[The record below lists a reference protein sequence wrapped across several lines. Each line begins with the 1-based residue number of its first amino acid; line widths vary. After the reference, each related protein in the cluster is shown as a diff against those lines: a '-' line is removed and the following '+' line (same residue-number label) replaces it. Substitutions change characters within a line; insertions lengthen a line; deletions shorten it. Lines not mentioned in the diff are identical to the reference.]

1 MKANNVRHG
10 ALEEYAP
17 NHFMVHDIR
26 VRPFIRGEGD
36 VEGNRFVMTSWRRD
50 GLMARLAERGLVM
63 VTIESLTESLPAL
76 PAPASI
82 ADDARWQP
90 LGHPS
95 ERWSFYDPRQ
105 RAVVTCETVSHA
117 DQQGVWLYPG
127 CMVRRRR
134 GRGQAEWYRSQSQG
148 THTIQYTPIDE
159 DSALLQ
165 GLSQASTYPH
175 DPITVRAGENGAVV
189 VTIPLLPRAHQ
200 AVLARCA
207 TTDRNGLVWQ
217 CHPDHLHLVTGVLA
231 RVQVFVTNSERD
243 SHA

>member
-1 MKANNVRHG
+1 M
-10 ALEEYAP
+10 
-17 NHFMVHDIR
+17 
-26 VRPFIRGEGD
+26 
-36 VEGNRFVMTSWRRD
+36 
-50 GLMARLAERGLVM
+50 
-63 VTIESLTESLPAL
+63 TESLPAL
-76 PAPASI
+76 PAPFPI
-82 ADDARWQP
+82 ADEARWQP

-105 RAVVTCETVSHA
+105 RAIVACETVSHA

-134 GRGQAEWYRSQSQG
+134 GRGLAEWYRSQVQG
-148 THTIQYTPIDE
+148 AHTLQYTPLDE

-165 GLSQASTYPH
+165 GLSQACAYTH
-175 DPITVRAGENGAVV
+175 DPIALRASATGDVV
-189 VTIPLLPRAHQ
+189 VEIPYLPRAHQ

-217 CHPDHLHLVTGVLA
+217 CHPDHLHLVAGVLA
-231 RVQVFVTNSERD
+231 RVNLFLTNSESN

>member
-63 VTIESLTESLPAL
+63 VTIESLTESLPPL
-76 PAPASI
+76 PAPSPI
-82 ADDARWQP
+82 ADEARWQP

-95 ERWSFYDPRQ
+95 ERWSYYDPRQ
-105 RAVVTCETVSHA
+105 RAVVTCDTVSHA

-134 GRGQAEWYRSQSQG
+134 GRGQAEWYRSQPQG
-148 THTIQYTPIDE
+148 AHTIQYTPLAE
-159 DSALLQ
+159 DTALLQ
-165 GLSQASTYPH
+165 GLAQATGYTH
-175 DPITVRAGENGAVV
+175 EPIALRAGTNGDVA
-189 VTIPLLPRAHQ
+189 VTIPLLPKVHQ
-200 AVLARCA
+200 SVLSRCA
-207 TTDRNGLVWQ
+207 TTDRDGLVWQ
-217 CHPDHLHLVTGVLA
+217 CHPDHLHLVAGVLA
-231 RVQVFVTNSERD
+231 RVQVFLTNSE
-243 SHA
+243 SNPHA

>member
-63 VTIESLTESLPAL
+63 VTIESLTESLPPL
-76 PAPASI
+76 PAPSPI
-82 ADDARWQP
+82 ADEARWQP

-105 RAVVTCETVSHA
+105 RAVVACETVTHA

-134 GRGQAEWYRSQSQG
+134 GRGQAEWYRSQPQG
-148 THTIQYTPIDE
+148 AHTIQYTLLDE

-165 GLSQASTYPH
+165 GLAQASTYTH
-175 DPITVRAGENGAVV
+175 EPIAVRAGENDAVV
-189 VTIPLLPRAHQ
+189 VTIPLLPQAHQ

-207 TTDRNGLVWQ
+207 TTDRDGLVWQ
-217 CHPDHLHLVTGVLA
+217 CHPDHLHLVVGVLA
-231 RVQVFVTNSERD
+231 RVDLVLTNSE
-243 SHA
+243 SNPHA